1 MIEAST
7 DPARVGTFHEV
18 GQLAAK
24 RGETLSV
31 CEEDPLSGAR
41 RGINLPFV
49 FQGETVAVI
58 GISGD
63 PEQVRKY
70 ATLAQKITFLLLR
83 ERKLNLESSS
93 RQAQDAYVI
102 RALTQGEAVSSS
114 YLRNALSARGLS
126 ESALCRTVVI
136 RLSPRRN
143 PANLSMITKKIRQ
156 CLKRA
161 ENSLITFR

>member
-1 MIEAST
+1 M
-7 DPARVGTFHEV
+7 
-18 GQLAAK
+18 
-24 RGETLSV
+24 
-31 CEEDPLSGAR
+31 
-41 RGINLPFV
+41 
-49 FQGETVAVI
+49 AVV